1 MIEYIFKYI
10 ELYLTRKEWSQ
21 KLIMLFG
28 YLDISK
34 TGKNIWAIFLD
45 CNLIKSGINYNKQET
60 LTIINTL
67 TPYRSN
73 LFN

>member
-1 MIEYIFKYI
+1 MREYI
-10 ELYLTRKEWSQ
+10 ELYLTWKEWSQ
-21 KLIMLFG
+21 KLIMPFG

-45 CNLIKSGINYNKQET
+45 YNLIKSGINYNKQET
-60 LTIINTL
+60 LTIISTL
-67 TPYRSN
+67 TPYHSN